1 MKWRPISEIN
11 TLKDADI
18 VCFIQLY
25 KGSIIDSDTNNFKW
39 FRDHR
44 NYGISNG
51 YTHFIKLPKP

>member
-25 KGSIIDSDTNNFKW
+25 KNRIIQSDANNFEW
-39 FRDHR
+39 FKDHR
-44 NYGISNG
+44 DYDIRNG
-51 YTHFIKLPKP
+51 YTHFIKLPNP